1 MKNVLFNRDAMC
13 INRRWDARFN
23 EQLDASPKDFD
34 KAMDDLMFGFVTRWW
49 ENLDE
54 SVQNAIRV
62 FKFSHT
68 LITGQMFF
76 SDNEE
81 CNDGGFFMTDYG
93 DFANVLLTYFMTLA
107 HNEDVR
113 DEVKN
118 GWGFIWNRARDILT
132 FEEVYG
138 NKQKDCEN
146 LIARIHNKKLREEVL
161 KDLLDND
168 SDLIKLDESFSE
180 WITDARSKYL
190 ADALN
195 RLAKEQRG

>member
-1 MKNVLFNRDAMC
+1 MKNVLFNRNIMYID
-13 INRRWDARFN
+13 RRWTTRFD
-23 EQLDASPKDFD
+23 EQLNASPNDFD
-34 KAMDDLMFGFVTRWW
+34 KAMDDLMFEFVAHWW

-81 CNDGGFFMTDYG
+81 CNDHGGFMCDYS

-107 HNEDVR
+107 HNENIR
-113 DEVKN
+113 DEVKG
-118 GWGFIWNRARDILT
+118 GWGFIWNRARDILI
-132 FEEVYG
+132 FEEMYG
-138 NKQKDCEN
+138 NKQKECEG
-146 LIARIHNKKLREEVL
+146 LVSRIHNKKLREEVL

-168 SDLIKLDESFSE
+168 SDLIKLDERFSE
-180 WITDARSKYL
+180 CITDARGAYL
-190 ADALN
+190 ANALN
-195 RLAKEQRG
+195 RLEKEQRG

>member
-1 MKNVLFNRDAMC
+1 MKNVLFNRNILC
-13 INRRWDARFN
+13 IDRRWTTRFD
-23 EQLDASPKDFD
+23 EQLNASPKDFD
-34 KAMDDLMFGFVTRWW
+34 KAMDDLMFEFVARWW
-49 ENLDE
+49 ERLDE
-54 SVQNAIRV
+54 SVKNAIRV

-81 CNDGGFFMTDYG
+81 CNDHGYFMSDYS
-93 DFANVLLTYFMTLA
+93 DFANVLLTYCMTLA
-107 HNEDVR
+107 HNEDIR
-113 DEVKN
+113 DEVKGN
-118 GWGFIWNRARDILT
+118 WGFTWSRARDILI

-138 NKQKDCEN
+138 NKQKNCED
-146 LIARIHNKKLREEVL
+146 LVSRIHNKKLREEVL

-190 ADALN
+190 TDALN

>member
-1 MKNVLFNRDAMC
+1 MKNVLFNRNTLC
-13 INRRWDARFN
+13 IDRRWTTRFD
-23 EQLDASPKDFD
+23 EQLNASPNDFD
-34 KAMDDLMFGFVTRWW
+34 KAMDDLMFEFVARWW
-49 ENLDE
+49 ERLDE

-76 SDNEE
+76 SDTEE
-81 CNDGGFFMTDYG
+81 CDDHGGFMCDYI

-107 HNEDVR
+107 HNEGIR
-113 DEVKN
+113 DEVKGN
-118 GWGFIWNRARDILT
+118 WGFIWNRARDILM

-138 NKQKDCEN
+138 NKQKDCES
-146 LIARIHNKKLREEVL
+146 LISRIHNKKLREEVL

>member
-49 ENLDE
+49 ESLDE

-118 GWGFIWNRARDILT
+118 SWGFTWNCARDILT

-138 NKQKDCEN
+138 NKQKDCES
-146 LIARIHNKKLREEVL
+146 LISRIHNKKLREEVL

-180 WITDARSKYL
+180 WITDVRSKYL

>member
-1 MKNVLFNRDAMC
+1 MKNVLFNRNTMC

-113 DEVKN
+113 DEVRN
-118 GWGFIWNRARDILT
+118 NWGFIWNRARDILT

-138 NKQKDCEN
+138 NKQKDCES
-146 LIARIHNKKLREEVL
+146 LISRIHNKKLREEVL

-168 SDLIKLDESFSE
+168 GDLIKLDESFSE

>member
-1 MKNVLFNRDAMC
+1 MKNVLFNRNILC
-13 INRRWDARFN
+13 IDRRWTTRFD
-23 EQLDASPKDFD
+23 EQLNASPNDFD
-34 KAMDDLMFGFVTRWW
+34 KAMDDLMFEFVARWW

-54 SVQNAIRV
+54 SVKNAIRV

-76 SDNEE
+76 SDTEE
-81 CNDGGFFMTDYG
+81 CNDGGFFASDYS

-107 HNEDVR
+107 HNEAIR

-118 GWGFIWNRARDILT
+118 GWGFIWNRARDILL
-132 FEEVYG
+132 FEEVYE
-138 NKQKDCEN
+138 NKKKDCED
-146 LIARIHNKKLREEVL
+146 LISRIHNKKLREEVL

-168 SDLIKLDESFSE
+168 EKLMEFDERFTE
-180 WITDARSKYL
+180 WITDARRRYL
-190 ADALN
+190 EDALN

>member
-1 MKNVLFNRDAMC
+1 MKNMLFNRNIMC
-13 INRRWDARFN
+13 IERRWNNRFD

-49 ENLDE
+49 EGLDE

-76 SDNEE
+76 SDIEE
-81 CNDGGFFMTDYG
+81 CNDSGYFMCDYN
-93 DFANVLLTYFMTLA
+93 DFANVLLTYLMTMA
-107 HNEDVR
+107 HNESIR

-118 GWGFIWNRARDILT
+118 GWGFIWNRARDILL
-132 FEEVYG
+132 FEEVYE
-138 NKQKDCEN
+138 NKKKDCEE
-146 LIARIHNKKLREEVL
+146 LISRIHNKKLREEVL

-168 SDLIKLDESFSE
+168 EKLVELDEQF
-180 WITDARSKYL
+180 TDWLSTCRRKYL
-190 ADALN
+190 EDALN

>member
-34 KAMDDLMFGFVTRWW
+34 KAMDDLMFGFITRWW

-81 CNDGGFFMTDYG
+81 CNDDGFFMTDYG

-132 FEEVYG
+132 FEEVYR

-168 SDLIKLDESFSE
+168 NDLIKLDESFSE

>member
-1 MKNVLFNRDAMC
+1 MKNLLFNRNTLC
-13 INRRWDARFN
+13 IDRRWTTRFD
-23 EQLDASPKDFD
+23 EQLNASPNDFD
-34 KAMDDLMFGFVTRWW
+34 KAMGDLMFEFVTRWW
-49 ENLDE
+49 ERLDE

-76 SDNEE
+76 SDTEE
-81 CNDGGFFMTDYG
+81 CDDHGGFMCDYIN
-93 DFANVLLTYFMTLA
+93 FANVMLTYFMTLA

-113 DEVKN
+113 DEVKSN
-118 GWGFIWNRARDILT
+118 WGFSWNCARDILM
-132 FEEVYG
+132 FEEVCG
-138 NKQKDCEN
+138 NKQKEYEG
-146 LIARIHNKKLREEVL
+146 LISRIHNKKLREEVL

-180 WITDARSKYL
+180 CIIDARSKYL

>member
-1 MKNVLFNRDAMC
+1 MKNVLFNRNILC
-13 INRRWDARFN
+13 IDRRWTTRFD
-23 EQLDASPKDFD
+23 EQLNASPNDFD
-34 KAMDDLMFGFVTRWW
+34 KAMDDLMFEFVAHWW

-81 CNDGGFFMTDYG
+81 CNDHGGFMCDYS

-107 HNEDVR
+107 HNENIR
-113 DEVKN
+113 DEVKG
-118 GWGFIWNRARDILT
+118 GWGFIWNRARDILI
-132 FEEVYG
+132 FEEMYG
-138 NKQKDCEN
+138 NKQKECEE
-146 LIARIHNKKLREEVL
+146 LISRIHNKRLREEVTE
-161 KDLLDND
+161 DLLNND
-168 SDLIKLDESFSE
+168 SDLIKLDECFSE

>member
-1 MKNVLFNRDAMC
+1 MKNVLFNRNIMC
-13 INRRWDARFN
+13 IDRRWTTRFD
-23 EQLDASPKDFD
+23 EQLNASPNDFD
-34 KAMDDLMFGFVTRWW
+34 KAMDDLMFEFVARWW
-49 ENLDE
+49 ERLDE

-118 GWGFIWNRARDILT
+118 NLGFTWNCARDILT

-138 NKQKDCEN
+138 NKQKDCES
-146 LIARIHNKKLREEVL
+146 LISRIHNKKLREEVL

-168 SDLIKLDESFSE
+168 GDLIKLDESFSE
-180 WITDARSKYL
+180 WITDVRSKYL

>member
-13 INRRWDARFN
+13 IDRRWTTRFD
-23 EQLDASPKDFD
+23 EQLNASTTDFD
-34 KAMDDLMFGFVTRWW
+34 KAMDDLMFEFVSRWW
-49 ENLDE
+49 ESLDE

-76 SDNEE
+76 SDNEK
-81 CNDGGFFMTDYG
+81 CNDHGGFMCDYG

-107 HNEDVR
+107 HNVDFH
-113 DEVKN
+113 DEVRGN
-118 GWGFIWNRARDILT
+118 WGFVWNRARDILT
-132 FEEVYG
+132 FEEVYR
-138 NKQKDCEN
+138 NKQKDCES
-146 LIARIHNKKLREEVL
+146 LTYRIHSKRLREEVIE
-161 KDLLDND
+161 DLLNND

-180 WITDARSKYL
+180 WITDARRKYL
-190 ADALN
+190 EDALN

>member
-1 MKNVLFNRDAMC
+1 MKNVLFNRNTLC
-13 INRRWDARFN
+13 IDRRWATRFD
-23 EQLDASPKDFD
+23 EQLNASPDGFD
-34 KAMDDLMFGFVTRWW
+34 KAMDDLMFEFVSHWW
-49 ENLDE
+49 ESLDE

-81 CNDGGFFMTDYG
+81 CNDHGGFMCDYG

-107 HNEDVR
+107 HNVDFH
-113 DEVKN
+113 DEVRGN
-118 GWGFIWNRARDILT
+118 WGFVWNRARDILT
-132 FEEVYG
+132 FEEVYR
-138 NKQKDCEN
+138 NKQKDCES
-146 LIARIHNKKLREEVL
+146 LTYRIHSKRLREEVME
-161 KDLLDND
+161 DLLNND

-180 WITDARSKYL
+180 WITDARRRYL
-190 ADALN
+190 EDALN

>member
-1 MKNVLFNRDAMC
+1 MKNVLFNRNIMC
-13 INRRWDARFN
+13 IDRRWNTRFD
-23 EQLDASPKDFD
+23 EQLNVSPDGFD
-34 KAMDDLMFGFVTRWW
+34 KAMDDLMFESVARWW
-49 ENLDE
+49 ERLDE

-76 SDNEE
+76 SDTEE
-81 CNDGGFFMTDYG
+81 CNDGGYFACDYN

-107 HNEDVR
+107 HNEDIR
-113 DEVKN
+113 DEVKSN
-118 GWGFIWNRARDILT
+118 WGFIWNRARDILM
-132 FEEVYG
+132 FEEMCG
-138 NKQKDCEN
+138 NKQKEYEG
-146 LIARIHNKKLREEVL
+146 LISRIHNKKLREEVL

>member
-1 MKNVLFNRDAMC
+1 MKNVLFNRNIMC
-13 INRRWDARFN
+13 IDRRWNTRFD
-23 EQLDASPKDFD
+23 EQLNASPKDFD
-34 KAMDDLMFGFVTRWW
+34 KAMDDLMFEFVTRWW
-49 ENLDE
+49 ESQDE

-76 SDNEE
+76 SDTEE
-81 CNDGGFFMTDYG
+81 CNDHGGFMCDYS

-107 HNEDVR
+107 HNIDIR
-113 DEVKN
+113 DEVKGN
-118 GWGFIWNRARDILT
+118 WGFTWNRARDILI
-132 FEEVYG
+132 FEEMYG
-138 NKQKDCEN
+138 NKQKECEE
-146 LIARIHNKKLREEVL
+146 LTSRIHSKKLREEVIE
-161 KDLLDND
+161 DLLNND
-168 SDLIKLDESFSE
+168 SDLIKLDERFSE

>member
-1 MKNVLFNRDAMC
+1 MKNVLFNRNAMC
-13 INRRWDARFN
+13 IDRRWTTRFD
-23 EQLDASPKDFD
+23 EQLNASTTDFD
-34 KAMDDLMFGFVTRWW
+34 KAMDDLMFEFVSHWW
-49 ENLDE
+49 ESLDE

-81 CNDGGFFMTDYG
+81 CNDHGGFMCDYS

-107 HNEDVR
+107 HNIDFH
-113 DEVKN
+113 DEVKGN
-118 GWGFIWNRARDILT
+118 WGFVWNRARDILT
-132 FEEVYG
+132 FEEVYR
-138 NKQKDCEN
+138 NKQKDCES
-146 LIARIHNKKLREEVL
+146 LTYRIHSKRLREEVTE
-161 KDLLDND
+161 DLLNND

-180 WITDARSKYL
+180 WITDARRKYL
-190 ADALN
+190 EDALN

>member
-1 MKNVLFNRDAMC
+1 MC

-49 ENLDE
+49 ESLDE

-138 NKQKDCEN
+138 NKQKDCES
-146 LIARIHNKKLREEVL
+146 LISRIHNKKLREEVL

>member
-1 MKNVLFNRDAMC
+1 MKNVLFNRNIMC
-13 INRRWDARFN
+13 IDRRWTTRFD
-23 EQLDASPKDFD
+23 EQLNASPNDFD
-34 KAMDDLMFGFVTRWW
+34 KAMDDLMFEFVARWW
-49 ENLDE
+49 ERLDE

-76 SDNEE
+76 SDTEE
-81 CNDGGFFMTDYG
+81 CDDHGGFMCDYI
-93 DFANVLLTYFMTLA
+93 DFANVMLTYFMTLA

-113 DEVKN
+113 DKVKGN
-118 GWGFIWNRARDILT
+118 WGFIWNRARDILT

-138 NKQKDCEN
+138 NKQKECEG
-146 LIARIHNKKLREEVL
+146 LTSRIHSKKLREEVV

-180 WITDARSKYL
+180 CIIDARSKYL

-195 RLAKEQRG
+195 RLAKEMKG

>member
-1 MKNVLFNRDAMC
+1 MKNVLFNRNAMC
-13 INRRWDARFN
+13 IDRRWTTRFD
-23 EQLDASPKDFD
+23 EQLNASTTDFD
-34 KAMDDLMFGFVTRWW
+34 KAMDDLMFEFVSHWW
-49 ENLDE
+49 ESLDE

-81 CNDGGFFMTDYG
+81 CNDHGGFMCDYG

-107 HNEDVR
+107 HNIDFH
-113 DEVKN
+113 DEVRGN
-118 GWGFIWNRARDILT
+118 WGFVWNRARDILT
-132 FEEVYG
+132 FEEVYR
-138 NKQKDCEN
+138 NKQKDCES
-146 LIARIHNKKLREEVL
+146 LTYRIHSKRLREEIME
-161 KDLLDND
+161 DLLNND

-180 WITDARSKYL
+180 WITDARRKYL
-190 ADALN
+190 EDALN

>member
-1 MKNVLFNRDAMC
+1 MKNVLFNRNIMC
-13 INRRWDARFN
+13 IDRRWTTRFD
-23 EQLDASPKDFD
+23 EQLNASTNDFV
-34 KAMDDLMFGFVTRWW
+34 KAMNDLMFEFVTRWW
-49 ENLDE
+49 ERLDE
-54 SVQNAIRV
+54 SVQNAIRA

-118 GWGFIWNRARDILT
+118 GGSFVLNCARDILT
-132 FEEVYG
+132 FEEVYE
-138 NKQKDCEN
+138 NKKKDCEA
-146 LIARIHNKKLREEVL
+146 LTSRIHSKKLREEVIE
-161 KDLLDND
+161 DLLNND

-180 WITDARSKYL
+180 WITVTRCTYL
-190 ADALN
+190 DDALK

>member
-1 MKNVLFNRDAMC
+1 MKNVLFNRDALC
-13 INRRWDARFN
+13 IDRRWTTRFD
-23 EQLDASPKDFD
+23 EQLNASTTDFD
-34 KAMDDLMFGFVTRWW
+34 KAMDDLMFEFVSRWW
-49 ENLDE
+49 ESLDE

-81 CNDGGFFMTDYG
+81 CNDHGGFMCDYG

-107 HNEDVR
+107 HNIDFH
-113 DEVKN
+113 DEVRGN
-118 GWGFIWNRARDILT
+118 WGFIWNRARDILT
-132 FEEVYG
+132 FEEMYR
-138 NKQKDCEN
+138 NKQKDCES
-146 LIARIHNKKLREEVL
+146 LTYRIHSKRLREEVME
-161 KDLLDND
+161 DLLNND

-180 WITDARSKYL
+180 WITDARRKYL
-190 ADALN
+190 EDALN

>member
-49 ENLDE
+49 ESLDE

-146 LIARIHNKKLREEVL
+146 LISRIHNKKLREEVL

>member
-1 MKNVLFNRDAMC
+1 MKNVLFNRNAMC
-13 INRRWDARFN
+13 IDRRWTTRFD
-23 EQLDASPKDFD
+23 EQLNASTTDFD
-34 KAMDDLMFGFVTRWW
+34 KAMDDLMFEFVSHWW
-49 ENLDE
+49 ESLDE

-81 CNDGGFFMTDYG
+81 CNDHGGFMCDYG

-107 HNEDVR
+107 HNIDFH
-113 DEVKN
+113 DEVKGN
-118 GWGFIWNRARDILT
+118 WGFVWNRARDILT
-132 FEEVYG
+132 FEEVYR
-138 NKQKDCEN
+138 NKQKDCES
-146 LIARIHNKKLREEVL
+146 LTYRIHSKRLREEVME
-161 KDLLDND
+161 DLLNND

-180 WITDARSKYL
+180 WITDARRKYL
-190 ADALN
+190 EDALN

>member
-49 ENLDE
+49 ESLDE

-138 NKQKDCEN
+138 NKQKDCES
-146 LIARIHNKKLREEVL
+146 LISRIHSKKLREEVL

>member
-1 MKNVLFNRDAMC
+1 MKNVLFNRNILC
-13 INRRWDARFN
+13 IDRRWTTRFD
-23 EQLDASPKDFD
+23 EQLNASPNDFD
-34 KAMDDLMFGFVTRWW
+34 KAMDDLMFEFVARWW
-49 ENLDE
+49 ERLDE
-54 SVQNAIRV
+54 SVKNAIRV

-76 SDNEE
+76 SDTEE
-81 CNDGGFFMTDYG
+81 CNDGGFFASDYS

-107 HNEDVR
+107 HNEDIR
-113 DEVKN
+113 DEVKGN
-118 GWGFIWNRARDILT
+118 WGFIWNRARDILT

-138 NKQKDCEN
+138 NKKKDCEA
-146 LIARIHNKKLREEVL
+146 LISRIHSKRLREEVTE
-161 KDLLDND
+161 DLLNND

>member
-1 MKNVLFNRDAMC
+1 MKNVLFNRNSMI

-34 KAMDDLMFGFVTRWW
+34 KAMDDLMFEFVTRWW
-49 ENLDE
+49 ESLDE

-81 CNDGGFFMTDYG
+81 CNDAGYFMSDYS
-93 DFANVLLTYFMTLA
+93 DFANVLLTYLMTLA

-113 DEVKN
+113 DEVRN
-118 GWGFIWNRARDILT
+118 GWGFIWNRARDILL
-132 FEEVYG
+132 FEEVYE
-138 NKQKDCEN
+138 NKKKDCED
-146 LIARIHNKKLREEVL
+146 LISRIHNKKLREEVL
-161 KDLLDND
+161 KDMLNHDEKLLE
-168 SDLIKLDESFSE
+168 LDEQFSD
-180 WITDARSKYL
+180 WMISSRRKYL
-190 ADALN
+190 EDALN

>member
-1 MKNVLFNRDAMC
+1 MKNVLFNRNILC
-13 INRRWDARFN
+13 IDRRWTTRFD
-23 EQLDASPKDFD
+23 EQLNASPNDFD
-34 KAMDDLMFGFVTRWW
+34 KAMDDLMFEFVARWW
-49 ENLDE
+49 ERLDE
-54 SVQNAIRV
+54 SVKNAIRV

-76 SDNEE
+76 SDTEE
-81 CNDGGFFMTDYG
+81 CNDGGFFASDYS

-107 HNEDVR
+107 HNEDIR
-113 DEVKN
+113 DEVKGN
-118 GWGFIWNRARDILT
+118 WGFIWNRARDILT
-132 FEEVYG
+132 FEEMYG
-138 NKQKDCEN
+138 NKKKGCEA
-146 LIARIHNKKLREEVL
+146 LISRIHSKRLREEVTE
-161 KDLLDND
+161 DLLNND

>member
-1 MKNVLFNRDAMC
+1 MKNVLFNRNILC
-13 INRRWDARFN
+13 IDRRWTTRFD
-23 EQLDASPKDFD
+23 EQLNASPNDFD
-34 KAMDDLMFGFVTRWW
+34 KAMDDLMFEFVARWW
-49 ENLDE
+49 ERLDE
-54 SVQNAIRV
+54 SVKNAIRV

-76 SDNEE
+76 SDTEE
-81 CNDGGFFMTDYG
+81 CNDHGGFMCDYG

-107 HNEDVR
+107 HNEDIR
-113 DEVKN
+113 NEVK
-118 GWGFIWNRARDILT
+118 GSWGFIWNRARDILL

-138 NKQKDCEN
+138 NKQKECEG
-146 LIARIHNKKLREEVL
+146 LISRIHSKKLREEVL

-180 WITDARSKYL
+180 WIADARRTYL
-190 ADALN
+190 EEALN

>member
-138 NKQKDCEN
+138 NKQKDCES
-146 LIARIHNKKLREEVL
+146 LISRIHNKKLREEVL

-168 SDLIKLDESFSE
+168 SDLIKLDEIFSE

>member
-138 NKQKDCEN
+138 NKQKDCES
-146 LIARIHNKKLREEVL
+146 LISRIHNKKLREEVL

>member
-1 MKNVLFNRDAMC
+1 MKNVLFNRNSMI
-13 INRRWDARFN
+13 INRRWDARFS

-49 ENLDE
+49 ESLDE

-118 GWGFIWNRARDILT
+118 NWGFIWKRARDILT

-138 NKQKDCEN
+138 NKQKDCES
-146 LIARIHNKKLREEVL
+146 LISRIHNKKLREEVL

-168 SDLIKLDESFSE
+168 GDLIKLDESFSE

-190 ADALN
+190 DDALN
-195 RLAKEQRG
+195 RLEKEQRG